1 VSIPAFFDSIEKIR
15 LEDPLAAFLG
25 VFEGGVYEI
34 SYLDVVK
41 AAGHSCPTLAGAY
54 LMSRESLKT
63 LYGERPARRGDI
75 TVSFA
80 ESCDSGV
87 TGVMAQVVSNIT
99 GATGSWGFKGIAGRF
114 KRTGL
119 MDFDAAIDGAILFGR
134 RDTGQQVLAR
144 YSPGGIVQAAP
155 LLQRLLGSAGNS
167 EAEKEAGAQWQK
179 MVEEIFSRFTEV
191 LEIIPA

>member
-25 VFEGGVYEI
+25 VFENGFYEI

-54 LMSRESLKT
+54 LMSRESLKA
-63 LYGERPARRGDI
+63 LYPEQPARRGDI
-75 TVSFA
+75 TVRFA

-99 GATGSWGFKGIAGRF
+99 GATGNWGFKGIAGRF
-114 KRTGL
+114 TRTGL
-119 MDFDAAIDGAILFGR
+119 MDFDATIDGAILFGR
-134 RDTGQQVLAR
+134 RDTGQKVLAR
-144 YSPGGIVQAAP
+144 YSPGRIVQAAP
-155 LLQRLLGSAGNS
+155 LLQRLLGAAGNP
-167 EAEKEAGAQWQK
+167 EAEKEAAAQWQK
-179 MVEEIFSRFTEV
+179 MVGEIFSRSAEV
-191 LEIIPA
+191 LEIIPV